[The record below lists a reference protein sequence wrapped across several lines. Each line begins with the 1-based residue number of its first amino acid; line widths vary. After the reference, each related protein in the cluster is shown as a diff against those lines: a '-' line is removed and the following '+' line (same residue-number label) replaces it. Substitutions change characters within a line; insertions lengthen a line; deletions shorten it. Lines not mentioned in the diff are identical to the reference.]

1 MAHQWEPQQILE
13 PPLALDLIREQF
25 PDLTLFKIRLL
36 GAGWDNTAFVINE
49 DLIFRFPR
57 REIAV
62 PLLETEWC
70 ILPKLASRLSLPIP
84 IPKWRGSS
92 TSRFPWPFIGYK
104 MLAGFTACYANL
116 SEEERGRLA
125 QPIAHF
131 LASLHATPASITS
144 ECQISGDNQG
154 RIDWKILIP
163 KVMKNI
169 EELSLLN
176 LLEKKNELESL
187 VESLQDLRPPISSVV
202 VHGDFYVRHILVNEV
217 HELVGVIDWGDIHV
231 GDPAIDLA
239 IAHSFLPPSAHAKFR
254 EAYGDISE
262 ETWSLALLRAI
273 YSSTL
278 LILYGYHSKDPVIL
292 REGLR
297 SLKIITSKQ

>member
-1 MAHQWEPQQILE
+1 MAHQWEPQQTLE
-13 PPLALDLIREQF
+13 PPLALELIQEQF
-25 PDLTLFKIRLL
+25 PDLLLSKIRLL

-62 PLLETEWC
+62 SLLETEWC
-70 ILPKLASRLSLPIP
+70 ILPKLAARLSLPIP
-84 IPKWRGSS
+84 IPKWRGSP
-92 TSRFPWPFIGYK
+92 TSRFPWPFVGYK
-104 MLAGFTACYANL
+104 MLSGFTACYANL
-116 SEEERGRLA
+116 SEQERERLA

-131 LASLHATPASITS
+131 LASLHATPTSIIS
-144 ECQISGDNQG
+144 GCQIPGDNQG
-154 RIDWKILIP
+154 RIDWKTLIP
-163 KVMKNI
+163 KVIKNI

-176 LLEKKNELESL
+176 LVEKRDELESL
-187 VESLQDLRPPISSVV
+187 LESLQNLRPPLSSVL
-202 VHGDFYVRHILVNEV
+202 VHGDFYVRHILVDKTHN
-217 HELVGVIDWGDIHV
+217 LAGIIDWGDIHV

-239 IAHSFLPPSAHAKFR
+239 IAHSFLPTSAHTKFR

-262 ETWSLALLRAI
+262 DTWSLALLRAI

-278 LILYGYHSKDPVIL
+278 LILYGHHSKDPFIL

-297 SLKIITSKQ
+297 SLKVIASR